1 MDKIIAVTMP
11 GFGTTSRTKN
21 NALLLAQ
28 NFGATIREIS
38 IHAACSQHFSD
49 IGHDETVRNSVY
61 ENSQARERTQILMDI
76 ANQTN
81 GIVIGTGDLSE
92 VALGWSTFNGD
103 QMAMYNINS
112 SIPKSNI
119 ACMLEF
125 AAKIFPESEA
135 ILRDVIA
142 TPVSPELLPPDEN
155 GEINQCTENILG
167 AYELHDY
174 VLYHF
179 YNGIGSQ
186 RKLLAMAEAAF
197 GDKYSSE
204 ELQRVTGIFFR
215 RFFTQQFKRT
225 AAPDGVQS
233 GVCSLSARSAFPMPA
248 DLSITGWK

>member
-1 MDKIIAVTMP
+1 
-11 GFGTTSRTKN
+11 
-21 NALLLAQ
+21 
-28 NFGATIREIS
+28 
-38 IHAACSQHFSD
+38 
-49 IGHDETVRNSVY
+49 
-61 ENSQARERTQILMDI
+61 
-76 ANQTN
+76 
-81 GIVIGTGDLSE
+81 
-92 VALGWSTFNGD
+92 
-103 QMAMYNINS
+103 
-112 SIPKSNI
+112 
-119 ACMLEF
+119 MLEF
-125 AAKIFPESEA
+125 AAKIFPESDA

-174 VLYHF
+174 FLYHF